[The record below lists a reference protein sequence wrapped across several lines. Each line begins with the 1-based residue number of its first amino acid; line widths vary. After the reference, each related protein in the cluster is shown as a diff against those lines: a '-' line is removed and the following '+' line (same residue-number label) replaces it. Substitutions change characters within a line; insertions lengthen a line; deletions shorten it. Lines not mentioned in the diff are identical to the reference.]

1 MAGDS
6 VSIVAEQ
13 KLAGGSVTL
22 NLTGKV
28 DGSKIS
34 GPASASV
41 SSMMGGT
48 TNLGTFELTKK

>member
-6 VSIVAEQ
+6 VAIVAEQ
-13 KLAGGSVTL
+13 KLAGGAVTL

-34 GPASASV
+34 GTLSVSV
-41 SSMMGGT
+41 SSLMGGT
-48 TNLGTFELTKK
+48 TTPGTFELTKK